1 MTTIELP
8 DEMIKEIE
16 SIRVE
21 NPELGYEDV
30 NEFVREAIRQ
40 QFLVLRDSGIMVIP

>member
-1 MTTIELP
+1 MTTIEIP
-8 DEMIKEIE
+8 NEMVKEIE

-30 NEFVREAIRQ
+30 NEFIREAIRDK
-40 QFLVLRDSGIMVIP
+40 FLMLMDTGIMVIP

>member
-1 MTTIELP
+1 MTTIEIP
-8 DEMIKEIE
+8 DEMIKEID

-30 NEFVREAIRQ
+30 NEFIREAIRDK
-40 QFLVLRDSGIMVIP
+40 FLILRDTGIMVIP